1 LDPDLRER
9 TTVEST
15 DARYGLLA
23 SRRMTEQIYVGNAE
37 ADAPENRGWLLG
49 HFKPADDP
57 RHSED
62 VEIKWAMYPRGDQRP
77 QWVAGEKRTALLLLI
92 SGRFR
97 VSLPDRT
104 VLLAQQGDYVV
115 FHGINHSWHA
125 EEDSIVLTVR
135 WPSIHGYAAPGDQAD
150 AIP

>member
-1 LDPDLRER
+1 MDPDLRER

-62 VEIKWAMYPRGDQRP
+62 V
-77 QWVAGEKRTALLLLI
+77 
-92 SGRFR
+92 
-97 VSLPDRT
+97 
-104 VLLAQQGDYVV
+104 
-115 FHGINHSWHA
+115 
-125 EEDSIVLTVR
+125 
-135 WPSIHGYAAPGDQAD
+135 
-150 AIP
+150 